1 MILRLIAAHIV
12 VATAAVAF
20 AQTDAPPPLRDP
32 AAIFAKADANKDSVI
47 VLEEWLAIGRRE
59 MGFNLMDVDGNGK
72 MTQAEFAAGL
82 AKFRAYAKSR

>member
-1 MILRLIAAHIV
+1 MLRRLIAAHLA
-12 VATAAVAF
+12 VAAAAAAF

-32 AAIFAKADANKDSVI
+32 AAMFAKADANKDSVI

-59 MGFNLMDVDGNGK
+59 MGFKLMDADGNGK

-82 AKFRAYAKSR
+82 AKFRAYAKPR